1 MTGFWLVSYLVL
13 WVIVLVLCFF
23 LVGVL
28 RQLGLLSRH
37 LEQRPS
43 QSSSEEE
50 DAIPALEQDG
60 PMIGSALPP
69 LGVDTCNGFG
79 NVTPDVLREQ
89 GCHPAGVPVSHV

>member
-13 WVIVLVLCFF
+13 WVIVLVLCVF

-43 QSSSEEE
+43 
-50 DAIPALEQDG
+50 P
-60 PMIGSALPP
+60 SAQRKRTPFPP
-69 LGVDTCNGFG
+69 LSGID
-79 NVTPDVLREQ
+79 R
-89 GCHPAGVPVSHV
+89 